1 MTKPL
6 CVATGD
12 VHFTPNTLDLASSV
26 LSQMILV
33 AKERKIPLVLN
44 GDTLD
49 TKAIIRAECANRIIS
64 LLEDSGVLTIINTGN
79 HDLIH
84 QKAKASALNFLRPYA
99 TIVSHPVFISKIG
112 SYVIPYQDSLDTFQ
126 AMLKNIPYGS
136 RVFIHQGIVGADLG
150 HYVQDPSAIPKDTL
164 ADYRV
169 IASHYHKAQDI
180 KCGRP
185 RKGAVGLASYL
196 GSPYT
201 QSFGE
206 ANDPPKGFAVLHD
219 DGTLERIP
227 TNLRRHRIIETT
239 ALGWAWLDS
248 DRSPYAP
255 SLPNNLHWIKITGT
269 RSELTRVSKAAVGER
284 LFGHTNFKLDLI
296 PTDAPALEAKTEK
309 MTGAEILDALID
321 NEPDSDEEKAFLK
334 LTWRGAYEGT

>member
-6 CVATGD
+6 CAATGD
-12 VHFTPNTLDLASSV
+12 MHFTPSSLELPSAV
-26 LSQMILV
+26 LGQMIPVCKRLQ
-33 AKERKIPLVLN
+33 IPMLLN

-49 TKAIIRAECANRIIS
+49 TKAIIRGECANRLIS
-64 LLEDSGVLTIINTGN
+64 ILEDSEVFTIINTGN
-79 HDLIH
+79 HDLLH
-84 QKAKASALNFLRPYA
+84 QKSKDSSLNFLRPYA
-99 TIVSHPVFISKIG
+99 TVVSKPMFVDQID

-126 AMLKNIPYGS
+126 AILKDIPYYS

-150 HYVQDPSAIPKDTL
+150 HYVLDPSAVPKDML

-196 GSPYT
+196 GTPYT

-227 TNLRRHRIIETT
+227 THLRKHVIVEICKDDC
-239 ALGWAWLDS
+239 ASIVNDIDAGDLVWLK
-248 DRSPYAP
+248 Y
-255 SLPNNLHWIKITGT
+255 TGT
-269 RSELTRVSKAAVGER
+269 RSELTTLSKKYFSDW
-284 LFGHTNFKLDLI
+284 LFDGRRDFKLDLI
-296 PTDAPALEAKTEK
+296 PTDSSPLEAKTET
-309 MTGAEILDALID
+309 MTGYEILDALID
-321 NEPDSDEEKAFLK
+321 AEPDSVDYKAELK
-334 LTWRGAYEGT
+334 KLWREALG